1 MAENRYISVEA
12 AQRLVDDLM
21 EGGLLKEGIPTSVLS
36 VVGSPR
42 SGKSRVAFEAFVAPQ
57 RAALVQQGRSVLVV
71 SHRSKADAL
80 SNEAIARVRN
90 SVMSRP
96 VKTLVA
102 LAFELLRSDRAARK
116 QLPPKLLNGAEQDAI
131 IDEVLAVHVLHAERG
146 DDCETCSLLRRYF
159 SVREDVDRQSG
170 PLPQNPSQI
179 QTTADIFRQMMTPA
193 FAAQLRD
200 MFARMAELHFSV
212 DAPEELEQCEEGR
225 DAQSR
230 ECIEWDLAARL
241 RVEYAQRVEE
251 DFPDQYR
258 IDSSY
263 ILVEAENS
271 VRRLAQS
278 SPEVVPRLVIVDDS
292 QDLTLAGFS
301 FLEALV
307 ENGTKLVL
315 LGNDDESVQSFR
327 GAYPEVISEMVCA
340 ESGMNA
346 VRYEL
351 EPLLMTERREAYAT
365 HVISRVSQ
373 SIGSVMTNTLP
384 LPQRPG
390 KLPAAGAVESVD
402 SSLRGRLFRSPA
414 EELDDLVWQIKSMAL
429 STSGG
434 TWDDYAVIAHD
445 NATLRTIGKRFEEEN
460 IPVSYS
466 SMTRPLREETVVQGL
481 LALLQLVDMAR
492 HQPPVIEAAE
502 AGRVRAL
509 FERVVN
515 SPLVQVENSE
525 GFGSSAEM
533 PDRIEHMGYHTE
545 RANPAERAVSTE
557 ERTVPTEESAAVSAA
572 DSVFVRPLR
581 TGKLMAALE
590 SLAVLEAASATATES
605 GENEEGEDGAEARAR
620 FAVLR
625 SEWERLTGAE
635 THTETHIETRTD
647 PEMAADSATASG
659 TDIPTALGSEELLTI
674 LLLGSSEARSTVMGL
689 LTSVLRRG
697 RGRSGDRDVE
707 SVRKISDII
716 WTARNRW
723 EDAPSGGVHAAL
735 WYVWDACGVAESWR
749 KQALDSGRKGL
760 EANRLLDTVI
770 RLFAHAEAADPEES
784 LQEFIDAV
792 SALDIEADS
801 LAKVAPRD
809 NAVILTTPAGASGM
823 EKRYVWIPSLQQ
835 DVWPNLTPRNTLFGA
850 EILADTVLSRRL
862 HELTGFTGFTDSVTG
877 SARPRLATLYSEMKS
892 LLVAL
897 TRGTQQVT
905 VSAVRSDEMSP
916 SEFLTVFMPELFP
929 PVDGDETEQD
939 FTQVGVDD
947 SIEGGEPPR
956 GGLDAS
962 PRGLVAVARAKLASF
977 YESHPEAGTSV
988 DELPQDVA
996 DAAQTLRYLAR
1007 AGVNGAAV
1015 SDWTFLAS
1023 MRDVE
1028 NAEDSGVSSVAKE
1041 KTHGDVHNDE
1051 IAVTLSPSSV
1061 DGIWQCPLKWAMENK
1076 YNGPRQTNTAMSFGT
1091 LIHAC
1096 AQYATEQGWDMD
1108 REKSA
1113 EEIARLMMHHFTQLR
1128 AQQPQP
1134 REAADQYAVRVQNG
1148 SAQTV
1153 LKNIATYFVESRES
1167 SYGVTVTRKN
1177 GESTEKSD
1185 VIGALTSVEAEK
1197 EFHASFSLEDFVSM
1211 LRHVDGLGTVEAASV
1226 AAVLTTLAQG
1236 FDADFSQKAH
1246 ITLSGRID
1254 RLEHR
1259 ETKEGEW
1266 IHVVDY
1272 KTGVRHSAPQVFS
1285 DLQLVCYQ
1293 LGMLFAQ
1300 RRVDGKT
1307 VERSMLF
1314 DVKHGSQPAAY
1325 YGAEGGYQPA
1335 LFADRERFNTQYTP
1349 RPHAPRIGTFFKDHD
1364 HDSEVFA
1371 ALENLGE
1378 AAAENDQLLWCLSMI
1393 SRIFYAAGY
1402 RQADRFVPKRGK
1414 QCTYCAF
1421 KGICPAWPEVAHT
1434 VYGDV
1439 ETQQEPRS
1447 GQEERA

>member
-1 MAENRYISVEA
+1 MAENRYISIET
-12 AQRLVDDLM
+12 AQGLVDDLM
-21 EGGLLKEGIPTSVLS
+21 AGRLLKDGIPTSVLS
-36 VVGSPR
+36 VVGSPQ

-131 IDEVLAVHVLHAERG
+131 IDEVLAVHVRHAERG

-159 SVREDVDRQSG
+159 SVREDADRQSG

-212 DAPEELEQCEEGR
+212 DAPEELELCEEGR

-230 ECIEWDLAARL
+230 ECIEWNLAAQL
-241 RVEYAQRVEE
+241 RVEYARRVEE

-263 ILVEAENS
+263 ILVDAENS

-278 SPEVVPRLVIVDDS
+278 SPEVVPQLVIVDDS

-351 EPLLMTERREAYAT
+351 EPLLMTEHRGAYAT
-365 HVISRVSQ
+365 HVVSRVSL

-402 SSLRGRLFRSPA
+402 GSLRGRLFRSPA

-429 STSGG
+429 SISGG

-445 NATLRTIGKRFEEEN
+445 NATLRAIGKRFEEEN

-492 HQPPVIEAAE
+492 RQPPVIQTTE

-515 SPLVQVENSE
+515 SPLVQVENFES
-525 GFGSSAEM
+525 FGSSDETTDHVERA
-533 PDRIEHMGYHTE
+533 DHRTE
-545 RANPAERAVSTE
+545 RTNPVERAVGATE
-557 ERTVPTEESAAVSAA
+557 P
-572 DSVFVRPLR
+572 VFARPLR

-590 SLAVLEAASATATES
+590 SLAVLEAASITATES
-605 GENEEGEDGAEARAR
+605 GETEEGEEGAEARAR

-635 THTETHIETRTD
+635 TRTD
-647 PEMAADSATASG
+647 PAVVADLNMATDSDVSATSETVTESG
-659 TDIPTALGSEELLTI
+659 AHVVADTPTALGSDELLTI
-674 LLLGSSEARSTVMGL
+674 LLLGSSEARATVMGL
-689 LTSVLRRG
+689 LTSILKRG

-723 EDAPSGGVHAAL
+723 KDAPSGGVHAAL
-735 WYVWDACGVAESWR
+735 WYVWDACDVAESWR

-784 LQEFIDAV
+784 LQEFIDTV

-862 HELTGFTGFTDSVTG
+862 HGLTGFTGSVDSVTG

-929 PVDGDETEQD
+929 PMDSDDAEQD

-947 SIEGGEPPR
+947 SVEGAEPSR

-962 PRGLVAVARAKLASF
+962 PRGLVAVARATLAAF
-977 YESHPEAGTSV
+977 YESHPDAGTSI
-988 DELPQDVA
+988 DELPQTVA

-1007 AGVNGAAV
+1007 AGVSGAAV
-1015 SDWTFLAS
+1015 SDWTFVAP

-1028 NAEDSGVSSVAKE
+1028 DSEDSGVPSAKKE
-1041 KTHGDVHNDE
+1041 KVDADVHDDE
-1051 IAVTLSPSSV
+1051 ITVTLSPSSV

-1113 EEIARLMMHHFTQLR
+1113 EEIAQLMMHHFAQLR

-1134 REAADQYAVRVQNG
+1134 REAADRYAVRLQNG
-1148 SAQTV
+1148 SSQTV

-1167 SYGVTVTRKN
+1167 SYGVAVTRKH
-1177 GESTEKSD
+1177 GESTEKSN
-1185 VIGALTSVEAEK
+1185 VIGMLTSVEAEK
-1197 EFHASFSLEDFVSM
+1197 EFHASFSLKDFVSM
-1211 LRHVDGLGTVEAASV
+1211 LRNVDGLGTVEAASV

-1236 FDADFSQKAH
+1236 FDADFSQKTR

-1259 ETKEGEW
+1259 EAKEKEGEW

-1272 KTGVRHSAPQVFS
+1272 KTGEKHSSPQVFS

-1300 RRVDGKT
+1300 KKVDGKT

-1439 ETQQEPRS
+1439 ETQRESQS